1 VQCTSIAN
9 LDREAQNLKAEATG
23 DRQKS
28 EAMLTEMEKNG
39 TRAKPEYGSMWY
51 AVAGPDREHARP
63 ESHITIAVPFA
74 TSQSVGLPTNGRQGG
89 AWLMNEGT
97 MKAHIMV
104 PNR

>member
-1 VQCTSIAN
+1 
-9 LDREAQNLKAEATG
+9 
-23 DRQKS
+23 
-28 EAMLTEMEKNG
+28 MEKDG

-74 TSQSVGLPTNGRQGG
+74 TAQSTGLPDNPRQGG
-89 AWLMNEGT
+89 ARLMNAGT

-104 PNR
+104 SSR